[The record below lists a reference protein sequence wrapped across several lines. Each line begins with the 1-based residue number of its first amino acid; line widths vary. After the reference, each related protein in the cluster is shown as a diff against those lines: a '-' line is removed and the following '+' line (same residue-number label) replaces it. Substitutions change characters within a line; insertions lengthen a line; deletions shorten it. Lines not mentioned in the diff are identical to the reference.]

1 MKSIRNVLAAGLMAG
16 GTLLAAAAGFSSA
29 NAADDAT
36 APATAATSGPHSHG
50 WGPARIYSKLNLS
63 AEQQASIKAI
73 MTAARPQMQ
82 SMHAQMKA
90 NHLKMM
96 QTTPDDPNYASVVAE
111 VAQTNA
117 TLASQR
123 TTHMS
128 EIKAQIYALLTPTQK
143 TQLATLEAQWA
154 ANPHQGRWHH
164 PGGAAPAAPA
174 ATAAPAAPA
183 T

>member
-1 MKSIRNVLAAGLMAG
+1 MTRSR
-16 GTLLAAAAGFSSA
+16 LAAAP
-29 NAADDAT
+29 AA
-36 APATAATSGPHSHG
+36 APGPHGHG
-50 WGPARIYSKLNLS
+50 WGPGRLYSQLNLT

-73 MTAARPQMQ
+73 MTAAKPQMQ

-90 NHLKMM
+90 NHLKML
-96 QTTPDDPNYASVVAE
+96 QTTPDDPDYASVVAE

-128 EIKAQIYALLTPTQK
+128 EIKAQIYALLTPAQK

-164 PGGAAPAAPA
+164 PGGGGPA
-174 ATAAPAAPA
+174 AAPA